1 MESKIQLTCD
11 NSIDVEK
18 EIMKVQ
24 KVKDDE
30 IQSIK
35 SKNIKLKQTIK
46 SLAQSNENMD
56 NTYNSKITDLNS
68 QIDDLKEHIKS

>member
-30 IQSIK
+30 IQLIK